1 MRDRD
6 AAHNALGPPTPVA
19 AFDVPAFAR
28 ESERSL
34 EAAGH
39 DAAAEAFP
47 DDELPTQKRVS
58 SASEPPPPSVNE
70 RFLSLDDGTIIDVD
84 RIPVLAAS
92 RTEMSWLDLGDEAV
106 RLVLRIDGETTVR
119 ALVEQMSCSRDEV
132 AVILGTLTRDGLLHF
147 R

>member
-34 EAAGH
+34 EVAY
-39 DAAAEAFP
+39 AAAEAFP

-58 SASEPPPPSVNE
+58 SASEPPPPSLNE

-84 RIPVLAAS
+84 RIPVLASS
-92 RTEMSWLDLGDEAV
+92 RTEMSWLELGDEAV

-119 ALVEQMSCSRDEV
+119 ALVEQMSCPRDEV